1 VRKLI
6 ELFRGVLACSDGRE
20 QGQAVRAGSQ
30 QAESARSCG
39 GHSCRVC
46 NCTVRGGMKRGKASR
61 TGGCVECVMQIVESK
76 RASRGE

>member
-1 VRKLI
+1 MVVSKTRP
-6 ELFRGVLACSDGRE
+6 F
-20 QGQAVRAGSQ
+20 RAGSQ

-39 GHSCRVC
+39 GHSCRVGTVLY
-46 NCTVRGGMKRGKASR
+46 CTVRGGMKRGKASR